1 MSGNKMR
8 FRLSWGHRSPGSRR
22 IQESSRDTSSNK
34 NTSAA
39 DVTFSTSCN
48 KRGAHEHAVR
58 LGRIFGLWTLSPSA
72 SGKRRVLFN
81 DLGQLLF
88 RDSSNAGLYLK
99 NPFEAGVGTVI
110 SAGQAAACCG
120 QSRRCHPWR
129 PQCGTCLRLRETWRQ
144 RPGDSLAAVTNVEPM
159 HHRCVFALRES
170 PVSATLGAKAVNVEA
185 HGQTLNVSSQSIVA
199 LLKWRPKLV

>member
-58 LGRIFGLWTLSPSA
+58 LGRIFGLWTHSICKRQA
-72 SGKRRVLFN
+72 SRSLQHLHG
-81 DLGQLLF
+81 G
-88 RDSSNAGLYLK
+88 
-99 NPFEAGVGTVI
+99 
-110 SAGQAAACCG
+110 
-120 QSRRCHPWR
+120 
-129 PQCGTCLRLRETWRQ
+129 CLRLKGVRIRIERISRFSDAWSECGR
-144 RPGDSLAAVTNVEPM
+144 RRSSRADVECVEPVN
-159 HHRCVFALRES
+159 RRTAPWRTAAPSLPRRS
-170 PVSATLGAKAVNVEA
+170 TRSLQDPTLKK
-185 HGQTLNVSSQSIVA
+185 QRRSSSM
-199 LLKWRPKLV
+199 